1 MRKILPFVLT
11 VVVLI
16 ALGGGYWSIV
26 LREKAGADAHT
37 DAPPPGVV
45 VEATP
50 AIRATSVRKLKA
62 IGTLASNQ
70 SVVIRPEIPGRVT
83 QIHFDDG
90 ATVEQGALLLQLDK
104 SVLLAELAD
113 AESALNLAKLQD
125 KRAKRLLQKGAGTER
140 ARDEAEAALRSNQA
154 RVQLAQAQLEKC
166 DIRAPFDGKLG
177 IRRIDLGA
185 YLSAGDDVVNLEQT
199 TPIKIGF
206 EVPERF
212 LTDLQVGK
220 QVALRTDAYAG
231 EIFAAEINAVDP
243 LINQRTRG
251 VKVQAIA
258 QNGDGRLRPGQFV
271 SVTLR
276 VDERRG
282 ATFVPQQALVP
293 NSDQPFVYRIVDGRA
308 KQANVRPGTR
318 IAMHVEILEGLDV
331 GDLVVTAGQQ
341 RLADGVAVIPRE
353 PTFVPPSPPDEEIQ
367 IIDQ

>member
-11 VVVLI
+11 VVVLTV
-16 ALGGGYWSIV
+16 LGGGYWSIA
-26 LREKAGADAHT
+26 LREKAGANVRAG
-37 DAPPPGVV
+37 APRLGVV
-45 VEATP
+45 VEATA
-50 AIRATSVRKLKA
+50 AISATSVRKLKA

-70 SVVIRPEIPGRVT
+70 SVVVRPEIAGRVT
-83 QIHFDDG
+83 QIHFEDG
-90 ATVEQGALLLQLDK
+90 ATVEKGALLLQLDK
-104 SVLLAELAD
+104 AVLLAELAD
-113 AESALNLAKLQD
+113 AESALNLAQLQD
-125 KRAKRLLQKGAGTER
+125 KRAKQLLQKGAGTAR
-140 ARDEAEAALRSNQA
+140 ARDEAVAALRSSQA
-154 RVQLAQAQLEKC
+154 RVQLARAQLEKC
-166 DIRAPFDGKLG
+166 DIRAPFDGRLG

-199 TPIKIGF
+199 TPIKVGF

-212 LTDLQVGK
+212 LTDLEVGK

-231 EIFAAEINAVDP
+231 EIFSAEISAVDP

-251 VKVQAIA
+251 VKVQAIT

-271 SVTLR
+271 SVTVR
-276 VDERRG
+276 VDERVG

-293 NSDQPFVYRIVDGRA
+293 NSDQPFVYRIVDGQA

-318 IAMHVEILEGLDV
+318 IAMHVEILEGLEV
-331 GDLVVTAGQQ
+331 GDLVITAGQQ